1 MATNNSAQ
9 ERDPRLRAFK
19 NPDDSKIINDKGE
32 VVGSGLSPNL
42 PLPNIVRI
50 EALNKIARNRYLG
63 TIQKISSNV
72 RDQVALSLKKNNL
85 DKFYGFM
92 KGNAPKT
99 LSIGSQWVN
108 SSSTGGTVGFIRN
121 LVGGGGV
128 SAGGSGRAF
137 DDLFGLAR
145 DVTGISASS
154 TGASTMKR
162 FNTTGLSEFTINC
175 GWYLPEQYLTCVK
188 SLKSILAMTY
198 PVQIGKISATDVA
211 NILLGTADTII
222 EGGSEAI
229 SKIVGVFYSPDS
241 SSSDSEQELAELS
254 DEERKAREEAEKQA
268 NIKKIDDEKRKVE
281 DNRSMLKKFSDNTDL
296 TKVADIFGRNLTFDP
311 VPVRCSVGQYVD
323 LEPLVITKL
332 GIEFSN
338 DTFIN
343 EDGRHLPLFCSVS
356 ITMDFWLIPAPKLQ
370 FMSLLGTEMFGDK

>member
-1 MATNNSAQ
+1 MATNSSDN
-9 ERDPRLRAFK
+9 RDPRIRSFK
-19 NPDDSKIINDKGE
+19 NPKDSKVINDKGE
-32 VVGSGLSPNL
+32 TIGSGLSPNL

-63 TIQKISSNV
+63 TIQKLSSNI
-72 RDQVALSLKKNNL
+72 RDQVAISLRKNNL

-99 LSIGSQWVN
+99 LSLGSQWVN
-108 SSSTGGTVGFIRN
+108 SSSTGGNVGFIRN

-128 SAGGSGRAF
+128 SAGGSGRPF
-137 DDLFGLAR
+137 DDLFGLVR
-145 DVTGISASS
+145 DVSGISATS

-162 FNTTGLSEFTINC
+162 FNTTSLSEFTINC

-198 PVQIGKISATDVA
+198 PVQIGKISATDIA
-211 NILLGTADTII
+211 NIFLSVTDEVIK
-222 EGGSEAI
+222 GGSEVVDQLI
-229 SKIVGVFYSPDS
+229 GITGLNSNGN
-241 SSSDSEQELAELS
+241 SDAENQIANQS
-254 DEERKAREEAEKQA
+254 AEEKAAQEEADKQA
-268 NIKKIDDEKRKVE
+268 NIKKAADDKAKVE
-281 DNRSMLKKFSDNTDL
+281 ANRSALQKISDNTDL
-296 TKVADIFGRNLTFDP
+296 TKIADIFGRNLTFDP

-332 GIEFSN
+332 TIEFSN

-356 ITMDFWLIPAPKLQ
+356 ISMDFWLIPAPKLQ